1 MSDWLNRTIRDEH
14 RAKGELHEYVYEIP
28 VPAEPE
34 ESDPTGMVLL
44 RLTSEPVPIFGQQPT
59 EGGPKRP
66 ETDWKYLLR
75 TRLKSD
81 DRHVVV
87 AEPFEGGL
95 PFVVSGVGPW
105 DPEPDGGFQPDVLAA
120 RLLAFI
126 SDWRGPEGPLSD
138 DQREWFSWLGP
149 EVNAML
155 PHEETAA
162 LEWINA
168 RRVSDS

>member
-1 MSDWLNRTIRDEH
+1 MSDWLNRTIRDGH
-14 RAKGELHEYVYEIP
+14 RAKGDLHEYVYEIP
-28 VPAEPE
+28 VRADPE
-34 ESDPTGMVLL
+34 ETDPAGTVLL
-44 RLTSEPVPIFGQQPT
+44 RLTSEPVPFFGQAPD

-66 ETDWKYLLR
+66 EVVWKYVLR

-81 DRHVVV
+81 RGVVV

-120 RLLAFI
+120 RLLAFV
-126 SDWRGPEGPLSD
+126 SDWRGPEGPLTD
-138 DQREWFSWLGP
+138 DQREWFSWLGT

-155 PHEETAA
+155 PREETAA
-162 LEWINA
+162 AEWMNG
-168 RRVSDS
+168 RRVSGS